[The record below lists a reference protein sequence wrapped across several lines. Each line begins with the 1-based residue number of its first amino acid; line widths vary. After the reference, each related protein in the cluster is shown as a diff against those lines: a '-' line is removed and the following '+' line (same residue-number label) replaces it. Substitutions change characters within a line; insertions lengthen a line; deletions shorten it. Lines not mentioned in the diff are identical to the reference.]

1 MPKQLDN
8 EWLLKQA
15 ATDADREN
23 VMKILEMREK
33 AIRDHLFYI
42 GDNVITLKLGTNLLS
57 MRECAAPA
65 TIEIYQEIFREDNHF
80 LHREF
85 LASDVEFVM
94 DIGANEG
101 FYALRVAA
109 NNPSAR
115 IICVEPNPLAYEML
129 VQNIENNSL
138 KNVVPINAAVSSD
151 GRLVDMEFVSQV
163 NSIGGAKLHDI
174 ERPWLREDIIDKKI
188 VESITVEQLITRYGF
203 PYIDILKIDVEGM
216 EDEIVNSL
224 MPVAGKI
231 RKIVVERHSKNL
243 RNTVTGELLQLGFE
257 LMFEEDPQFER
268 YYGDLYFVNRALE
281 ATR

>member
-23 VMKILEMREK
+23 VMNILEMREK

-109 NNPSAR
+109 NNPSTR

-129 VQNIENNSL
+129 IRNIENNSL
-138 KNVVPINAAVSSD
+138 KNVIPINAAVSSD

-174 ERPWLREDIIDKKI
+174 KRPWLREDIINKKI
-188 VESITVEQLITRYGF
+188 VESITVEQLINRYGF

-216 EDEIVNSL
+216 EDEIVSSL
-224 MPVAGKI
+224 MPIAEKI

-243 RNTVTGELLQLGFE
+243 RNTVTDELLRLGFD

>member
-23 VMKILEMREK
+23 VMNILEMREK

-109 NNPSAR
+109 NNPSTR

-129 VQNIENNSL
+129 IRNIENNSL
-138 KNVVPINAAVSSD
+138 KNVIPINAAVSSD

-174 ERPWLREDIIDKKI
+174 KRPWLREDIINKKI
-188 VESITVEQLITRYGF
+188 VESITVEQLINRYGF

-216 EDEIVNSL
+216 EDEIVSSL
-224 MPVAGKI
+224 MPIAEKI

-243 RNTVTGELLQLGFE
+243 RNTVTDELLRLGFD

-268 YYGDLYFVNRALE
+268 YYGDLYFVNRALG